1 MKRNVGTI
9 VIGKNTYWKTKPK
22 MSKKSNQEFVQ
33 IPHSTLVWMIR
44 YKAEREGI
52 TVIEQEESYTSKAR
66 RLLLIANRSRSNK
79 RRNELMNPY
88 IGLMIYGFM
97 LFRMI
102 RLSNDACM
110 LSVLTVNTMDL
121 HSFF

>member
-1 MKRNVGTI
+1 MAMNQNVFLHETDRAAMDALKAIPGFSQ
-9 VIGKNTYWKTKPK
+9 VTKAFMSGWSEK
-22 MSKKSNQEFVQ
+22 MMYMEN
-33 IPHSTLVWMIR
+33 L
-44 YKAEREGI
+44 A
-52 TVIEQEESYTSKAR
+52 SYVR

-88 IGLMIYGFM
+88 IGLMIYGFI

>member
-1 MKRNVGTI
+1 MRFPKQGELT
-9 VIGKNTYWKTKPK
+9 GGQKNGRWYRKTTAV
-22 MSKKSNQEFVQ
+22 FY
-33 IPHSTLVWMIR
+33 IL
-44 YKAEREGI
+44 
-52 TVIEQEESYTSKAR
+52 R

-88 IGLMIYGFM
+88 IGLMIYGFI

-110 LSVLTVNTMDL
+110 LSARTVNTMDL

>member
-1 MKRNVGTI
+1 MAVTGQREMCQGTI
-9 VIGKNTYWKTKPK
+9 PTV
-22 MSKKSNQEFVQ
+22 
-33 IPHSTLVWMIR
+33 
-44 YKAEREGI
+44 EGCSEDI
-52 TVIEQEESYTSKAR
+52 R

-102 RLSNDACM
+102 RLLNDVCM
-110 LSVLTVNTMDL
+110 LSAQTVNMMDR
-121 HSFF
+121 HFSF

>member
-1 MKRNVGTI
+1 M
-9 VIGKNTYWKTKPK
+9 
-22 MSKKSNQEFVQ
+22 EFNEDDRRR
-33 IPHSTLVWMIR
+33 I
-44 YKAEREGI
+44 
-52 TVIEQEESYTSKAR
+52 R

-88 IGLMIYGFM
+88 IGLMIYGFI